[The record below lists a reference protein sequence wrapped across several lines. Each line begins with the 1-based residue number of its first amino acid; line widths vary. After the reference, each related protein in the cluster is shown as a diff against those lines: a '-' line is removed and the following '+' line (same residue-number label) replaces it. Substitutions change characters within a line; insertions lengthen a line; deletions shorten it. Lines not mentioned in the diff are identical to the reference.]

1 MKTLAQIL
9 RPITAPQYAE
19 KREHIY
25 QQYKKMLAAGMDNEK
40 ALQYAQFSV
49 NNLKPV
55 YPHISITYFACL
67 QRTPDPYSVFLKTK
81 MGQKLIVSGCKTIEQ
96 AHGLAQQW
104 ADELKIPIC
113 LHETT

>member
-9 RPITAPQYAE
+9 RPIAAPQYAE

-25 QQYKKMLAAGMDNEK
+25 QQYKKMLVAGMDNEK

-49 NNLKPV
+49 NNLKPT
-55 YPHISITYFACL
+55 YPHISIAHFQCL
-67 QRTPDPYSVFLKTK
+67 KHTTHPYSVFLKTK
-81 MGQKLIVSGCKTIEQ
+81 MGEKIIVSGCKTIEQ

-113 LHETT
+113 LHEIT